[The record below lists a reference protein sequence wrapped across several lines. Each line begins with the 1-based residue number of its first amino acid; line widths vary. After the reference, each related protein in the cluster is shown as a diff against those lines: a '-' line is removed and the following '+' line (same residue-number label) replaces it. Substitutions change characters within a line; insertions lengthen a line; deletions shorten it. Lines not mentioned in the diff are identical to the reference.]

1 MRACTR
7 CELALERC
15 ERERTVLRSLHC
27 CAAFDCALIAV
38 LRPSGA
44 KFIVDKTGKVVER
57 NDKSPMASEALIKSL
72 L

>member
-1 MRACTR
+1 VSVNLRTLHRRADC
-7 CELALERC
+7 CLE
-15 ERERTVLRSLHC
+15 
-27 CAAFDCALIAV
+27 CALIAV
-38 LRPSGA
+38 APPSGA